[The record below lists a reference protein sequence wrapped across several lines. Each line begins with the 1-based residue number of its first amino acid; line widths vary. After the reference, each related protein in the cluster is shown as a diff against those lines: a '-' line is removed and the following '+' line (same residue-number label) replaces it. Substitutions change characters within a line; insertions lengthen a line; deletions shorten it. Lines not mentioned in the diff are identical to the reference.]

1 MEIMRKFFLCLAV
14 VSGAWIGLGAQK
26 RADQQHLI
34 DPESFSMILLGDP
47 QGYVKYD
54 INQPLFELIIY
65 FYLLCVAIVL
75 VVS

>member
-1 MEIMRKFFLCLAV
+1 MRKFFLCLAV

-47 QGYVKYD
+47 QG
-54 INQPLFELIIY
+54 
-65 FYLLCVAIVL
+65 
-75 VVS
+75 